1 MTSPATGQAPGSS
14 EWDEPR
20 WHYRRSLASRVI
32 LMTTLAV
39 CFAVALVA
47 LGAYVTVKMSLEN
60 SLDDSLLNRAHETA
74 ASAPLDAVQ
83 SQPIPTYAAGVADVR
98 LFVLA
103 ADGHAITTSKG
114 DKSVPLGPPEIAVAN
129 GASAKSVR
137 TVSEDG
143 RDYRVVAVPFRDE
156 GFAVV
161 LVQSMSTQESVL
173 KRLGAVMLLFGLAGV
188 IGAAAAGWA
197 VARNGLR
204 PVRRLT
210 RNVERIARTEDLQP
224 LPVEGDD
231 EIARLATAFN
241 AMLVTVSASRD
252 RQRRLVVD
260 AGHELRTPLTSL
272 RTNLDLLLQAD
283 ASGGLDDDSRHE
295 LLDDVR
301 AQIEEMSTLVGDLV
315 ELARDEPLR
324 AVVEEVDLAEVVD
337 QAVARARR
345 RGTGLSFDVDTEP
358 WWVTGESASLE
369 RAVTNLLDNA
379 VKWSPPGGTVRIR
392 LNHGTLTVDDEG
404 PGIAE
409 GDREHVFERF
419 YRSEESRS
427 MPGSGLGLSIVRQV
441 IERHA
446 GTVHVDETDSG
457 GTRIVLQIPGAPLLA
472 SRAPHRT
479 AGGRVTEGS

>member
-1 MTSPATGQAPGSS
+1 MSPPATGQAPGSS
-14 EWDEPR
+14 AMDEPR

-32 LMTTLAV
+32 LMTTMAV

-47 LGAYVTVKMSLEN
+47 LGAYVTVKMSLESSLDN
-60 SLDDSLLNRAHETA
+60 SLLDRAHRA
-74 ASAPLDAVQ
+74 ASSGTLADLTNEQVPSWA
-83 SQPIPTYAAGVADVR
+83 TGAADVR
-98 LFVLA
+98 IFVMR
-103 ADGHAITTSKG
+103 ADGHAFSTDENDSTA
-114 DKSVPLGPPEIAVAN
+114 PLGPQEIAVARGTTSQSMHTVRLN
-129 GASAKSVR
+129 G
-137 TVSEDG
+137 D
-143 RDYRVVAVPFRDE
+143 DFRVVAVPY
-156 GFAVV
+156 GNNGYAVV
-161 LVQSMSTQESVL
+161 LVQNMAAQERVL
-173 KRLGAVMLLFGLAGV
+173 KKLGAVMLLFGLAGV
-188 IGAAAAGWA
+188 IGATAAGWA

-241 AMLVTVSASRD
+241 AMLVAVSASRD
-252 RQRRLVVD
+252 RQRRLVAD

-283 ASGGLDDDSRHE
+283 ASGGLDDAARRE

-301 AQIEEMSTLVGDLV
+301 GQIEEMSTLVGDLV

-324 AVVEEVDLAEVVD
+324 AVVEQIDLAEVVD
-337 QAVARARR
+337 RAVARARR
-345 RGTGLSFDVDTEP
+345 RGTGLTFDVETAP

-379 VKWSPPGGTVRIR
+379 VKWSPPNGTVRIR

-404 PGIAE
+404 PGIAP

-446 GTVHVDETDSG
+446 GNVRVDDTDEG
-457 GTRIVLQIPGAPLLA
+457 GTRMVLQLPGASLV
-472 SRAPHRT
+472 
-479 AGGRVTEGS
+479 AG